1 MRKLFVVTLLISVL
15 GTTGAIAQR
24 QDARQQARH
33 SFSADGE
40 MPAVPAPTQGIADG
54 RELIAA
60 MVDAYRGEWFERLM
74 IEQEVTY
81 YRDGQPGRTEVWTE
95 WLLLP
100 GKVRSV
106 VGDPED
112 GDYEIYSEGTFY
124 RFRGGELVSRLET
137 IHPVLLLG
145 FDIYLQDPQTTIDQL
160 VGAGFDL
167 DQLYE
172 ATWQERPVWVVGARP
187 GDTNANQFWIDQQ
200 NLVYVRSIAD
210 SPGGGMVDVEM
221 NALERV
227 DGGWVA
233 TELVF
238 RRDGELLIS
247 ERYLRYEV
255 PDHIDPELFT
265 IPRSE
270 RRVP

>member
-1 MRKLFVVTLLISVL
+1 MRKLFVVTLLISVV
-15 GTTGAIAQR
+15 GMAGAFARQ
-24 QDARQQARH
+24 QDARPHARH
-33 SFSADGE
+33 SHDAGRE
-40 MPAVPAPTQGIADG
+40 MAAIPTLTQGIADG

-81 YRDGQPGRTEVWTE
+81 YRDGEPGRTEVWTE

-106 VGDPED
+106 VGDPDD
-112 GDYEIYSEGTFY
+112 GDYEIYNEGTFY
-124 RFRGGELVSRLET
+124 RFQGGELVSRLET

-172 ATWQERPVWVVGARP
+172 ATWQDRPVWVVGARP
-187 GDTNANQFWIDQQ
+187 GDANTNQFWIDQER
-200 NLVYVRSIAD
+200 LVYVRSIAD
-210 SPGGGMVDVEM
+210 SPSGGMVDVEM

-227 DGGWVA
+227 DGGWGRHRARLSTGWRAAHLGTVSA
-233 TELVF
+233 
-238 RRDGELLIS
+238 
-247 ERYLRYEV
+247 LRGA
-255 PDHIDPELFT
+255 
-265 IPRSE
+265 
-270 RRVP
+270 